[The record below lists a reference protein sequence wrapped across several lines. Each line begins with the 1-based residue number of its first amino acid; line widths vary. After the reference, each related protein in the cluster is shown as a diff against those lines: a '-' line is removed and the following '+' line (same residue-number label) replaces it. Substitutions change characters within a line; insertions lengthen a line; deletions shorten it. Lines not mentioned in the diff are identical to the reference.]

1 MKFNIL
7 GMLSFL
13 ATNELVLKPTNTGNI
28 TRLYS
33 SKKNSEFQK
42 IYKAKSPG
50 QNNYKSNLYDK
61 NLDIIVCNGPAGSG
75 KTALA
80 CEYSLDTLIS
90 KQCDKIIITR
100 PTISIEE
107 DLGFLPGD
115 INNKMM
121 PWTAPIYDI
130 FNEYFSKN
138 ELDYYIQNK
147 IIEVCPLGFIQG
159 RTFKNSV
166 IIADEMQN
174 STPSQTLML
183 LTRIGENSKMILT
196 GDLKQTKIENNGL
209 FDIINKINLKYPSHD
224 DRYNNG
230 FGLVKLKTEDIQ
242 RHPIVEKVIKLY
254 E

>member
-1 MKFNIL
+1 MNLYIL
-7 GMLSFL
+7 IMMSLLSLSNAFFL
-13 ATNELVLKPTNTGNI
+13 KKSLQRT
-28 TRLYS
+28 TRLFGT
-33 SKKNSEFQK
+33 KKLNFEK
-42 IYKAKSPG
+42 KYIAKSEG
-50 QNNYKSNLYDK
+50 QSNYKSHLYDR

-80 CEYSLDTLIS
+80 CEYSLDSLHS
-90 KQCDKIIITR
+90 KNCEKVIITR

-130 FNEYFSKN
+130 FQEYFSKN

-159 RTFKNSV
+159 RTFKNAV

-183 LTRIGENSKMILT
+183 LTRIGENSKMILN
-196 GDLKQTKIENNGL
+196 GDLKQTTIQNNGL
-209 FDIINKINLKYPSHD
+209 YDVINKINLKYPSED
-224 DRYNNG
+224 DKYNNG
-230 FGLVKLKTEDIQ
+230 FGIVRLKTEDIQ
-242 RHPIVEKVIKLY
+242 RHPIIEKVIELY
-254 E
+254 D